1 MGNNIN
7 GVQSSSVDV
16 YEESTFVVVPNYR
29 RASRSRKNIDV
40 YLQLL
45 VDDLKNLWNESIRV
59 YDASKK
65 KTF

>member
-7 GVQSSSVDV
+7 GVQSPSVDV
-16 YEESTFVVVPNYR
+16 YEKSTFVVVPNYH
-29 RASRSRKNIDV
+29 RAFRSRKNIDV

-59 YDASKK
+59 YNASKK
-65 KTF
+65 ETF